1 LPQTG
6 LSGRFTDKANLPIK
20 RKYALYATGFFLV
33 IHRKIARTTTQTTT
47 TNNKL
52 PKNDPSHLA
61 GSVMSLTWFWVV
73 VLMVNIKVTTQTP
86 IHSPPVNPPLNMRS
100 SRFFVVAG

>member
-1 LPQTG
+1 MGACLEKRKT
-6 LSGRFTDKANLPIK
+6 K

-61 GSVMSLTWFWVV
+61 GSVMSPTWFWVV
-73 VLMVNIKVTTQTP
+73 VLVVSIKVTIKTP

-100 SRFFVVAG
+100 CRFFGGAG